1 VKKRARLADA
11 LSIAYKP
18 RFLLMFGE
26 GEKAAL
32 LTLREQLINALCI
45 AGYNTFMAAL
55 GFGAAG
61 ILSDLRIAS
70 LGLFL
75 TFGAS
80 FFGYLVTVR
89 GLKTS
94 TA

>member
-1 VKKRARLADA
+1 MKRTILAEA
-11 LSIAYKP
+11 LSIVYKP
-18 RFLLMFGE
+18 NFLLMARFG
-26 GEKAAL
+26 KTQRPF
-32 LTLREQLINALCI
+32 TLREQLINALCI

-61 ILSDLRIAS
+61 ILKDLPTTLLA
-70 LGLFL
+70 LGL

-89 GLKTS
+89 GLKPS
-94 TA
+94 T

>member
-1 VKKRARLADA
+1 MKKRMMLAQA

-18 RFLLMFGE
+18 RPVLMARLGE
-26 GEKAAL
+26 EQPPLK
-32 LTLREQLINALCI
+32 LREQLINALFI

-61 ILSDLRIAS
+61 ILKDLPTTLLA
-70 LGLFL
+70 LGL

-89 GLKTS
+89 GLKPS
-94 TA
+94 T